1 MKAEIDG
8 ATISLIQGDITQQD
22 TDAIVNAANE
32 RLLHGGGVAG
42 AISRKGGP
50 IIQRESH
57 EWIARH
63 GPVKTGSAAITGA
76 GDLRARY
83 VIHAVGPV
91 MGSGDEERKLQQ
103 ATRSALFLAV
113 QHGLRSITFPA
124 ISTGIFGFPVDR
136 CADVMLSEV
145 FTFLSDSKPLDVV
158 FCLYDKKTLEVFS
171 EKLSSLLKN
180 SPR

>member
-1 MKAEIDG
+1 VKAEIHG
-8 ATISLIQGDITQQD
+8 ATINLIQGDITRQD

-32 RLLHGGGVAG
+32 RLQHGGGVAG

-50 IIQRESH
+50 VIQRESD
-57 EWIARH
+57 EWIGRY
-63 GPVKTGSAAITGA
+63 GPVRTGSAAITGA
-76 GDLRARY
+76 GNLRARY

-91 MGSGDEERKLQQ
+91 MGSGDEVRKLQR
-103 ATRSALFLAV
+103 ATRSALVLAV
-113 QHGLRSITFPA
+113 QYDLRSITFPA

-145 FTFLSDSKPLDVV
+145 CSFLSESKPLDVF
-158 FCLYDKKTLEVFS
+158 FCLYDKKTLGVFS
-171 EKLSSLLKN
+171 EKLSSLIKT